1 MSIKD
6 HQKYKVQ
13 EDERLQSDPHIK
25 PLFIGQEENMEP
37 VREIETEGET
47 RAR

>member
-25 PLFIGQEENMEP
+25 PLFIGQENIEP
-37 VREIETEGET
+37 AREIETEGEI